1 MTQPDPAHGLGA
13 YAPPATTF
21 QSAKGLA
28 VAAAVL
34 AGLGA
39 LIEVVDV
46 PLAWLAGEQ
55 YQDAAARGIPL
66 DEVVTAFD
74 AMGLPTFGVFLAAW
88 IVSALWLSRA
98 RTNAEV
104 LNPRCKH
111 KRSAGW
117 AWFGWIVPVVSLWF
131 PYQYVRDVRLATVTE
146 ERGYSSVVAWW
157 WAAWLVSQHI
167 GLVGGLVVVPP
178 GSNAPRFG
186 LLAPVEGVA
195 AVVAVAALVGWLR
208 IIRQVTEDQEAVAQ
222 GRPIATTV

>member
-1 MTQPDPAHGLGA
+1 VTLPFPAHGQAAHG
-13 YAPPATTF
+13 PPTTYR
-21 QSAKGLA
+21 SARGPA

-46 PLAWLAGEQ
+46 PLAWFAGEQ
-55 YQDAAARGIPL
+55 LEDAVARGVPPG
-66 DEVVTAFD
+66 EVVTAFD
-74 AMGLPTFGVFLAAW
+74 VMGLPTIGVFVAAW
-88 IVSALWLSRA
+88 IVTALWLSRA

-104 LNPRCKH
+104 LNPRCGH

-117 AWFGWIVPVVSLWF
+117 AWFGWVVPVVSLWF

-146 ERGYSSVVAWW
+146 DRRRSRVVAWW

-167 GLVGGLVVVPP
+167 GLVGGLVVMPP
-178 GSNAPRFG
+178 GTDVTRFD
-186 LLAPVEGVA
+186 LLAPVEGAA

-208 IIRQVTEDQEAVAQ
+208 ILHQVTEGQEAVAR
-222 GRPIATTV
+222 GGPAATTG